1 MDNHSFLGNADVT
14 AIDALYE
21 QYKLNP
27 SSVDISWQHFFEG
40 FEFQKTEFSQL
51 HVRSSSLS
59 TGVGKGEASPSDE
72 GWGEITKEFKVIN
85 LINGYRQRGHLFT
98 ATNPVRERRKHSP
111 TLDLENFGLATAD
124 LNTVFHAGEEIGLG
138 SAKLLDIIA
147 HLQDCYCKHI
157 GIEYMYV
164 RDPQRV
170 QWLRERIEAVN
181 KPKFS
186 AEEKKQF
193 LSMASK
199 ASLFE
204 QYIHRKFV
212 GAKRFSVEGCEA
224 VVPAMD
230 YLVHQGGALGV
241 KEFVIGMAHRG
252 RLNVLTNIM
261 GKPQEEVFAEFEG
274 LEYDEETGFDGDVK
288 YHYGYSNDVKTNS
301 GNDVH
306 LTLCPN
312 PSHLEAVNPVVE
324 GLTRAKIDHYLNSED
339 KIVPVLVHGDAA
351 IAGQGIVYEIVQM
364 ALLDGYR
371 TGGTVHIVTNNQV
384 GFTTNYLD
392 GRSSTYCT
400 DVAKTTLCPVFH
412 VNADDVEAVI
422 ETMKIALE
430 YRMAFKM
437 DVFVDLLGYRKY
449 GHNEGDEPKFTQP
462 SLYNLISKHPSL
474 REIYLEQLV
483 SEGKVEKVYGE
494 QLKKEFEA
502 MLDTKLELAKSL
514 TQAQVKHFLEE
525 TWKGVRKATA
535 DDFEKSI
542 ETGFDKKKL
551 TAIAKKICTLPEGEK
566 FIAKTARVF
575 ADRLKMIEED
585 KLDWAMGELLAY
597 ATLLEENHPVRISGQ
612 DVERGTFSHRHAVVK
627 TDEDVEKKFIPLNQI
642 SDKQAKLSIYN
653 SLLSEYGV
661 LGFDYGYAFGTPQ
674 GLTIWE
680 AQFGDFNNGAQIMI
694 DQFISAAEDKWRTMN
709 GITMLLPHGYEGQGS
724 EHSSGRM
731 ERFLQLC
738 AELNMQ
744 ICNCTTP
751 ANYFHLLRRQVCA
764 EYRKPLVVFTPKK
777 LLRYPKA
784 VSSINELAKGCFRE
798 LIDDATVNKKEVD
811 IVALCSG
818 KIYYDIL
825 EKKEKLAAGENLA
838 VIRLEQLYPLPEKQ
852 IHELLNTYNK
862 NVKVLWVQEEP
873 ENMGAWSYIMRML
886 RELHLDVVSLPSSA
900 SPATGSPKVHEK
912 RMTVMMDK
920 LFEFCK
926 TNVAH

>member
-1 MDNHSFLGNADVT
+1 MDKQTYLGNSDVS

-21 QYKLNP
+21 QYKQD
-27 SSVDISWQHFFEG
+27 SQSVDISWQRFFEG
-40 FEFQKTEFSQL
+40 FEFQKSEFDQL
-51 HVRSSSLS
+51 PKGTAEGIS
-59 TGVGKGEASPSDE
+59 TAVSGELV
-72 GWGEITKEFKVIN
+72 KEFKVIN
-85 LINGYRQRGHLFT
+85 LINAYRQRGHLFT
-98 ATNPVRERRKHSP
+98 ETNPVRERRKHTP
-111 TLDLENFGLATAD
+111 TLDLVNFGLSESD
-124 LNTVFHAGEEIGLG
+124 LEIVFQAGNEIGIG
-138 SAKLLDIIA
+138 PAKLSAIIA
-147 HLQDCYCKHI
+147 HLKECYCKHI
-157 GIEYMYV
+157 GVEYMYV
-164 RDPQRV
+164 RDPERV
-170 QWLRERIEAVN
+170 LWLRERLEALN

-186 AEEKKQF
+186 VDEKKQF
-193 LSMASK
+193 LQMASE

-204 QYIHRKFV
+204 QYIHKKFV

-230 YLVHQGGALGV
+230 YIVRHGADLGV
-241 KEFVIGMAHRG
+241 QELVIGMAHRG

-261 GKPQEEVFAEFEG
+261 GKPQEQVFAEFEG
-274 LEYDEETGFDGDVK
+274 LEYDEDGTFDGDVK
-288 YHYGYSNDVKTNS
+288 YHYGYSNDIKTAS
-301 GNDVH
+301 GNEVH

-339 KIVPVLVHGDAA
+339 KILPVLVHGDAA

-364 ALLDGYR
+364 ALLKGYR
-371 TGGTVHIVTNNQV
+371 TGGTIHIVTNNQV

-422 ETMKIALE
+422 NTMKIALE
-430 YRMAFKM
+430 YRMKFKM

-462 SLYNLISKHPSL
+462 SLYKMIASHPSL
-474 REIYLEQLV
+474 REIYLNQLIQ
-483 SEGKVEKVYGE
+483 EGSVDAAYGDKV
-494 QLKKEFEA
+494 KKDFEA
-502 MLDTKLELAKSL
+502 MLDTKLEIAK
-514 TQAQVKHFLEE
+514 TMKMAHVKHFLED
-525 TWKGVRKATA
+525 TWKGIRKATES
-535 DDFEKSI
+535 DFEQSI
-542 ETGFDKKKL
+542 DTGFDKKKL
-551 TAIAKKICTLPEGEK
+551 TSIATKISTLPANEK
-566 FIAKTARVF
+566 FIAKTAKVF
-575 ADRLKMIEED
+575 SDRLKMIEED

-597 ATLLEENHPVRISGQ
+597 ATLLEEKHPVRLSGQ

-627 TDEDVEKKFIPLNQI
+627 TDEDEEKQFITLNMI

-724 EHSSGRM
+724 EHSSGRL

-751 ANYFHLLRRQVCA
+751 ANFYHLLRRQVHT
-764 EYRKPLVVFTPKK
+764 EYSKPLVVFTPKK

-784 VSSINELAKGCFRE
+784 VSSMNDLAKGKFME
-798 LIDDATVNKKEVD
+798 VIDDANASKKDADTLVF
-811 IVALCSG
+811 CSG

-825 EKKEKLAAGENLA
+825 EQKEKNNIGENLA
-838 VIRLEQLYPLPEKQ
+838 IIRLEQLYPLPEKQ
-852 IHELLNTYNK
+852 IAQLISLYNK
-862 NVKVLWVQEEP
+862 KAKLVWAQEEP
-873 ENMGAWSYIMRML
+873 ENMGAWSYIMRVMRNL
-886 RELHLDVVSLPSSA
+886 NFDVVSLPASA

-912 RMTVMMDK
+912 RVQELMNK
-920 LFEFCK
+920 LFSGASVK
-926 TNVAH
+926 A

>member
-1 MDNHSFLGNADVT
+1 MNKHTYLANGDVS
-14 AIDALYE
+14 AIDSLYE
-21 QYKLNP
+21 QYRQNP
-27 SSVDISWQHFFEG
+27 ESVDVSWRRFFEG
-40 FEFQKTEFSQL
+40 FEFQRSEFEML
-51 HVRSSSLS
+51 P
-59 TGVGKGEASPSDE
+59 GVPSEAMSGGAMS
-72 GWGEITKEFKVIN
+72 KEFKVIN

-98 ATNPVRERRKHSP
+98 ETNPVRERRKHLP
-111 TLDLENFGLATAD
+111 TLDLENFGLTDAD
-124 LNTVFHAGEEIGLG
+124 LDTVFQAGSEIGLG
-138 SAKLLDIIA
+138 SVKLRDIIA
-147 HLQDCYCKHI
+147 HLKDCYCKHI
-157 GIEYMYV
+157 GVEYMYV
-164 RDPQRV
+164 RNPERIE
-170 QWLRERIEAVN
+170 WLRERLEAVN
-181 KPKFS
+181 KKKFTE
-186 AEEKKQF
+186 EEKKQF
-193 LSMASK
+193 LGMASK

-204 QYIHRKFV
+204 QYIHKKFV

-230 YLVHQGGALGV
+230 YIVRHGADLGV

-261 GKPQEEVFAEFEG
+261 GKPQEQVFSEFGG
-274 LEYDEETGFDGDVK
+274 LEYDEESNFDGDVK
-288 YHYGYSNDVKTNS
+288 YHYGYSNDITTES
-301 GNDVH
+301 GNHVH

-324 GLTRAKIDHYLNSED
+324 GLSRAKIDHYLNSED

-351 IAGQGIVYEIVQM
+351 VAGQGIVYEVVQM

-392 GRSSTYCT
+392 ARSSTYCT

-422 ETMKIALE
+422 ETMKMALE
-430 YRMAFKM
+430 YRMTFKM

-462 SLYNLISKHPSL
+462 TLYRLIASHPSL
-474 REIYLEQLV
+474 REIYMNQLIA
-483 SEGKVEKVYGE
+483 EGLIDKSFGDG
-494 QLKKEFEA
+494 LKKEFEA
-502 MLDTKLELAKSL
+502 MLDTKLEIAKTLKS
-514 TQAQVKHFLEE
+514 AHVKHFLEE
-525 TWKGVRKATA
+525 TWKGIRKAT
-535 DDFEKSI
+535 DTDFETSI
-542 ETGFDKKKL
+542 ATGLDKKKL
-551 TAIAKKICTLPEGEK
+551 TDIAKKISTLPEGEK
-566 FIAKTARVF
+566 FFAKTAKVF

-597 ATLLEENHPVRISGQ
+597 ATLLSEGHPVRLSGQ

-627 TDEDVEKKFIPLNQI
+627 TDEDQEKEVITLNRI
-642 SDKQAKLSIYN
+642 NDKQAKFTIYN

-680 AQFGDFNNGAQIMI
+680 AQFGDFNNGAQIVI

-724 EHSSGRM
+724 EHSSGRL

-751 ANYFHLLRRQVCA
+751 ANFFHLLRRQVRT

-784 VSSINELAKGCFRE
+784 VSSMDDLAGGKFTE
-798 LIDDATVNKKEVD
+798 VVDDTTVDKKQIDT
-811 IVALCSG
+811 VALCSG
-818 KIYYDIL
+818 KVYYEIL
-825 EKKEKLAAGENLA
+825 EQKEKLNAGENLA
-838 VIRLEQLYPLPEKQ
+838 IVRIEQLYPLPEKQ
-852 IHELLNTYNK
+852 IKEVIAGYRK
-862 NVKVLWVQEEP
+862 NAKVVWVQEEP
-873 ENMGAWSYIMRML
+873 ENMGAWGYMMRML
-886 RELHLDVVSLPSSA
+886 RDLNLEVVSLPASA

-912 RMTVMMDK
+912 RMAEMMNK
-920 LFEFCK
+920 LFSFGK
-926 TNVAH
+926 VRV